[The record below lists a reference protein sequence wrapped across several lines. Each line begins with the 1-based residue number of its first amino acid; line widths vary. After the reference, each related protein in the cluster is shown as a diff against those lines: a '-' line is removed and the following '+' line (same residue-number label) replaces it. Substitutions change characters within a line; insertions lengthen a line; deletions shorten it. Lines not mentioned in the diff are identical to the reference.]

1 VSAADLEN
9 ERLTEQAALAMYY
22 FQLRGQDSLQDVY
35 DHTIVADKQALEY
48 TRAQAQTGVG
58 PEQAV
63 AQAEVTLENA
73 EATGIGIA
81 TNRALYEH
89 AMAMLIGQPASGFAV
104 PVRVLTTSVPA
115 IPVGIPSQL
124 LQRRPDIAAAER
136 TLAQANAL
144 IGVEKAA
151 YYPSLNLAATGGLQ
165 SSSLG
170 TLFSLPAL
178 FWSLGVS
185 ASETIFDGGLR
196 GSTVDQYTAMYRA
209 DVAAYRQTVLTAFQ
223 QVEDYVASLRILSQ
237 QIARQAVAVN
247 SAQRYL
253 DIAMAQ
259 YQTGLG
265 PYLNVITAQ
274 TILLGDQQT
283 LVTLRVS
290 EMTAAVQLV
299 QALGGGWDVRQLPD
313 SSDVTSKEAA
323 DRAARGPVDKRQ

>member
-1 VSAADLEN
+1 
-9 ERLTEQAALAMYY
+9 
-22 FQLRGQDSLQDVY
+22 
-35 DHTIVADKQALEY
+35 
-48 TRAQAQTGVG
+48 
-58 PEQAV
+58 
-63 AQAEVTLENA
+63 
-73 EATGIGIA
+73 
-81 TNRALYEH
+81 
-89 AMAMLIGQPASGFAV
+89 
-104 PVRVLTTSVPA
+104 
-115 IPVGIPSQL
+115 
-124 LQRRPDIAAAER
+124 
-136 TLAQANAL
+136 
-144 IGVEKAA
+144 
-151 YYPSLNLAATGGLQ
+151 
-165 SSSLG
+165 
-170 TLFSLPAL
+170 
-178 FWSLGVS
+178 
-185 ASETIFDGGLR
+185 
-196 GSTVDQYTAMYRA
+196 
-209 DVAAYRQTVLTAFQ
+209 
-223 QVEDYVASLRILSQ
+223 VEDYVASLRILSQ